1 MRTNEPTE
9 SQPWR
14 PLGEK
19 VQKAPDQKKPADKP
33 LVHAPGIVQGPDGRL
48 KTDLP
53 KPKGMP

>member
-19 VQKAPDQKKPADKP
+19 VQPAKRTELPTSKPVPGAPS
-33 LVHAPGIVQGPDGRL
+33 GIVQDKDGRM
-48 KTDLP
+48 KTTNHIP
-53 KPKGMP
+53 R

>member
-19 VQKAPDQKKPADKP
+19 VQKPTPAPQPKPAP
-33 LVHAPGIVQGPDGRL
+33 MGTGPSGIVVDKDGRM
-48 KTDLP
+48 KTTNH
-53 KPKGMP
+53 KA

>member
-19 VQKAPDQKKPADKP
+19 VQPEKKPEPPATKP
-33 LVHAPGIVQGPDGRL
+33 VPGASSGIVQDKDGRM
-48 KTDLP
+48 KTTNH
-53 KPKGMP
+53 KA